1 MLLTINLLM
10 MKIIY
15 YSFVHVSTNNRMSR
29 FVVDVWILFLLIG
42 HTCTVCFLINIVFHA
57 FVMCRP
63 SQFYIW
69 WIVRLFVCFLF
80 FSLRFSYYIVSAIL
94 TYELP
99 IYYPSY
105 PFFYIFFFNFC
116 DHYESSLHDRATCV
130 GCWM

>member
-1 MLLTINLLM
+1 MLSTINLLM

-15 YSFVHVSTNNRMSR
+15 YSFVHVSTNNRMSQ

-69 WIVRLFVCFLF
+69 WIVRIFVFFFLFVLAITLSVPYWLMSNPFTILLIP
-80 FSLRFSYYIVSAIL
+80 FS
-94 TYELP
+94 
-99 IYYPSY
+99 
-105 PFFYIFFFNFC
+105 IFFFNFC
-116 DHYESSLHDRATCV
+116 DHYESSLYDRATCV
-130 GCWM
+130 GCWL